1 MSPTDFFAQLEL
13 TPLLAQRMY
22 YDQVNLWLWFRWVL
36 YLFGGFF
43 GVFPLIVAYMV
54 LAERKLAARFQDR
67 IGPNRVGPFGLLQ
80 PFADFIKLIIKECI
94 LPIGANSF
102 VHLLAPMLTLISA
115 FLVLA
120 VIPFGIGLAPV
131 DLPSGLLYMVSV
143 SSISAMSI
151 FLAGWSSRN
160 KFSLLGAMRGVA
172 QLVSYEI
179 PQVMSILP
187 VILWAGSLSLVSIV
201 QTQQYDQGWF
211 LFSPP
216 GMLGCMILLIT
227 SIAEVN
233 RAPFDLP
240 EAESEIIA
248 GFHTEYSGMRFGLFF
263 LGEYLNVFAVCCL
276 ITTLFL
282 GGGSLPFQG
291 YFAGEAQHMLPAPFD
306 ASTQSVLK
314 LNANHEFPANPGTGF
329 RIKVTNIQG
338 VSQTFQV
345 ANRVGN
351 DLVLMANRPLSFQA
365 GVNSQVTASARQDYT
380 GPWHF
385 SNLIMIPVFMAKVF
399 FLVFV
404 MFWIRATLPRV
415 RVDRL
420 MSFAWK
426 TMVPL
431 AIANIFLSAIW
442 FEIVVR
448 PAGGLQERIIGWVVT
463 GPLTVLTVW
472 FVFRLNRNSYK
483 SNDPDRR
490 PTLISRTGVSLLATS
505 NQGG

>member
-1 MSPTDFFAQLEL
+1 MAHFEMLTGTDL
-13 TPLLAQRMY
+13 TPILAQRMY
-22 YDQVNLWLWFRWVL
+22 YEQVDLVLWFRWGL
-36 YLFGGFF
+36 YLFAGFF
-43 GVFPLIVAYMV
+43 GVFPLIVAYVV
-54 LAERKLAARFQDR
+54 LAERKIAARFQDR

-80 PFADFIKLIIKECI
+80 PFADFIKLIIKESI
-94 LPIGANSF
+94 VPKGANSF
-102 VHLLAPMLTLISA
+102 VHILAPILTLISA

-143 SSISAMSI
+143 SSIAALSI

-160 KFSLLGAMRGVA
+160 KYSLLGAMRGVA

-179 PQVMSILP
+179 PQVMSVLP
-187 VILWAGSLSLVSIV
+187 VILWSGSLSLVSIV

-216 GMLGCMILLIT
+216 GILGFFLLLIS

-263 LGEYLNVFAVCCL
+263 LGEYLNVFAICCL
-276 ITTLFL
+276 STTLFL
-282 GGGSLPFQG
+282 GGGSLPLQG
-291 YFAGEAQHMLPAPFD
+291 YFAGESHHMLAAPFD
-306 ASTQSVLK
+306 ASRQSTIK
-314 LNANHEFPANPGTGF
+314 LNAHHEFPENPSTGF
-329 RIKVTNIQG
+329 KIHITNSAG
-338 VSQTFQV
+338 DKEAFQV
-345 ANRVGN
+345 SHRVGN
-351 DLVLMANRPLSFQA
+351 ELVLMANRPVEFKA
-365 GVNSQVTASARQDYT
+365 DTNSRVSAAARPSYAA
-380 GPWHF
+380 PWHL
-385 SNLIMIPVFMAKVF
+385 SNLVMIPVFFAKVF
-399 FLVFV
+399 FLIFV

-431 AIANIFLSAIW
+431 AIANIFVATIW
-442 FEIVVR
+442 FEIVIR
-448 PAGGLQERIIGWVVT
+448 PAGGFTSRVIAWIVT
-463 GPLTVLTVW
+463 GILTAGVVAI
-472 FVFRLNRNSYK
+472 VFRINRNSYK
-483 SNDPDRR
+483 ANDPERR
-490 PTLISRTGVSLLATS
+490 PTLISRSGDSLLATTT
-505 NQGG
+505 QGL

>member
-1 MSPTDFFAQLEL
+1 MAHFDLLTKNDF
-13 TPLLAQRMY
+13 TPILAQRMFY
-22 YDQVNLWLWFRWVL
+22 EQVDTVLWIRWGL
-36 YLFGGFF
+36 YLFAGFF
-43 GVFPLIVAYMV
+43 AVFPLIVAYIV
-54 LAERKLAARFQDR
+54 LAERKIAARFQDR

-80 PFADFIKLIIKECI
+80 PFADFIKLIIKESI
-94 LPIGANSF
+94 VPKGANSF
-102 VHLLAPMLTLISA
+102 VHILAPILTLISA

-143 SSISAMSI
+143 SSIAALSI

-160 KFSLLGAMRGVA
+160 KYSLLGAMRGVA

-187 VILWAGSLSLVSIV
+187 VILWSGSLSLVSIV

-216 GMLGCMILLIT
+216 GILGFLLLLIS

-263 LGEYLNVFAVCCL
+263 LGEYLNVFAICCL
-276 ITTLFL
+276 STTLFL
-282 GGGSLPFQG
+282 GGGSLPLQG
-291 YFAGEAQHMLPAPFD
+291 YFADEADHMLVAPFD
-306 ASTQSVLK
+306 ASKQSVLK
-314 LNANHEFPANPGTGF
+314 LNAHHEFPENPSTGF
-329 RIKVTNIQG
+329 RINITNIVGETQA
-338 VSQTFQV
+338 FQV
-345 ANRVGN
+345 SHRVGN
-351 DLVLMANRPLSFQA
+351 DLVLMANRPVEFKADAYSR
-365 GVNSQVTASARQDYT
+365 VSAAARPSYAA
-380 GPWHF
+380 PWHL
-385 SNLIMIPVFMAKVF
+385 SNLIMIPVFLGKVF

-404 MFWIRATLPRV
+404 IFWIRATLPRV

-431 AIANIFLSAIW
+431 AIANIFVATIW
-442 FEIVVR
+442 FEMVIR
-448 PAGGLQERIIGWVVT
+448 PVGGFSARLLAWLVT
-463 GPLTVLTVW
+463 GLLTAGAVAL
-472 FVFRLNRNSYK
+472 VFRINRNSYQA
-483 SNDPDRR
+483 NDPERR
-490 PTLISRTGVSLLATS
+490 PTLISRSGDSLLAATTR
-505 NQGG
+505 GL

>member
-1 MSPTDFFAQLEL
+1 MSPTEFLAQSDLS
-13 TPLLAQRMY
+13 PILAQRMY
-22 YDQVNLWLWFRWVL
+22 YDQVDAWLVFRWVL

-43 GVFPLIVAYMV
+43 GVFPLIVAYIV
-54 LAERKLAARFQDR
+54 LGERKIAARFQDR

-94 LPIGANSF
+94 VPKGANSF

-143 SSISAMSI
+143 SSIAALSI

-160 KFSLLGAMRGVA
+160 KYSLLGAMRGVA

-187 VILWAGSLSLVSIV
+187 VILWSGTLSLVSIV

-211 LFSPP
+211 IFSPP
-216 GMLGCMILLIT
+216 GILGFFLLLIS

-263 LGEYLNVFAVCCL
+263 LGEYLNVFAVSCL
-276 ITTLFL
+276 ATTLFL

-291 YFAGEAQHMLPAPFD
+291 YFAGEATHMLAEPFD
-306 ASTQSVLK
+306 AASQSVIK
-314 LNANHEFPANPGTGF
+314 LNAHHEFPANPSTGF
-329 RIKVTNIQG
+329 RIAITNEKG
-338 VSQTFQV
+338 LTENFQV
-345 ANRVGN
+345 SHRQGN
-351 DLVLMANRPLSFQA
+351 DLVLMANRPVDFQA
-365 GVNSQVTASARQDYT
+365 TSNSHVTAAARPSYA
-380 GPWHF
+380 GPWHLA
-385 SNLIMIPVFMAKVF
+385 NLIMVPVFFAKVF
-399 FLVFV
+399 FLIFV

-431 AIANIFLSAIW
+431 AIANIFLSTIW
-442 FEIVVR
+442 FEIVIR
-448 PAGGLQERIIGWVVT
+448 PVGGPVHRLIGWVVT
-463 GPLTVLTVW
+463 GILTAVSLAV
-472 FVFRLNRNSYK
+472 VFRLNRNSYK
-483 SNDPDRR
+483 SNDPERR
-490 PTLISRTGVSLLATS
+490 PTLISQSGESLLAMTTQAS
-505 NQGG
+505 

>member
-1 MSPTDFFAQLEL
+1 MSPTDLNMTPEL
-13 TPLLAQRMY
+13 MPLLAQSIY
-22 YDQVNLWLWFRWVL
+22 YDKVDLWLWIRWGL
-36 YLFGGFF
+36 YLFAGFF

-80 PFADFIKLIIKECI
+80 PFADFIKLIIKESI
-94 LPIGANSF
+94 VPKGANSF

-131 DLPSGLLYMVSV
+131 DLPSGVLYMVSV
-143 SSISAMSI
+143 SSIAALSI

-160 KFSLLGAMRGVA
+160 KYSLLGAMRGVA

-211 LFSPP
+211 IFSPP
-216 GMLGCMILLIT
+216 GILGFVLLVIA

-263 LGEYLNVFAVCCL
+263 LGEYLNVFAICSL
-276 ITTLFL
+276 ATTLFL
-282 GGGSLPFQG
+282 GGGSLPLQG
-291 YFAGEAQHMLPAPFD
+291 YFAGEAQHMLAAPFD
-306 ASTQSVLK
+306 ASKDAVLK
-314 LNANHEFPANPGTGF
+314 LNAHHEFPMNPGSGF
-329 RIKVTNIQG
+329 KIHITNDSG
-338 VSQTFQV
+338 QTEAFQV
-345 ANRVGN
+345 SHRVGD
-351 DLVLMANRPLSFQA
+351 DLYLMANRPVDFRAS
-365 GVNSQVTASARQDYT
+365 VNARVSASARPDYAT
-380 GPWHF
+380 PWHI
-385 SNLIMIPVFMAKVF
+385 SNLVMIPVFFAKVF
-399 FLVFV
+399 LMVFV
-404 MFWIRATLPRV
+404 LFWVRATLPRM
-415 RVDRL
+415 RADRL
-420 MSFAWK
+420 MAFAWK

-431 AIANIFLSAIW
+431 AIANIFLGAIW
-442 FEIVVR
+442 FEIVIR
-448 PAGGLQERIIGWVVT
+448 PAGGFGHKLIGWAVT
-463 GPLTVLTVW
+463 APLAIAAVAL
-472 FVFRLNRNSYK
+472 VFRINRNSYK
-483 SNDPDRR
+483 SDDPERR
-490 PTLISRTGVSLLATS
+490 PTLISRTGESLLAATS
-505 NQGG
+505 HGA